1 MVRESDME
9 PKHEHDTEQR
19 IRMKAYEL
27 WLLEGRPEGREAR
40 HWEMAKEFIAREET
54 RAELLAIN
62 REVGDIEDNTTADA
76 LDQRPDTI
84 KTTHKPAKA
93 ATGKTPGNR
102 AA

>member
-1 MVRESDME
+1 
-9 PKHEHDTEQR
+9 
-19 IRMKAYEL
+19 
-27 WLLEGRPEGREAR
+27 
-40 HWEMAKEFIAREET
+40 MAKEFIAREET